1 MAATHQ
7 PQDPSHKK
15 LRPREKQR
23 RANVKAHRIAKTQ
36 NSEHKLS
43 RNIVR
48 AEKMLD
54 EVKELASILRPFLHN
69 GAIVLGSN
77 WDQLME
83 DQISSALHGMILRP
97 MIDADTGAIITDDDG
112 EPKMSYM
119 PIEMKDQLTARQKLI
134 ELFPKLIPETAKQLD
149 RDPLL
154 TLAEELKK
162 GGGGKL
168 ALEVEMAEEHEPELN
183 IVDGVARILDHE
195 STTTIELDTANA

>member
-1 MAATHQ
+1 MAEQH
-7 PQDPSHKK
+7 PSHKK

-23 RANVKAHRIAKTQ
+23 RANVAKHQRDKKQ

-43 RNIVR
+43 RNIIR

-54 EVKELASILRPFLHN
+54 EVKELAQVLRPFLHN

-83 DQISSALHGMILRP
+83 DQISSALQGVILRP
-97 MIDADTGAIITDDDG
+97 EINEDG
-112 EPKMSYM
+112 QIVVEDGQPKMTYM
-119 PIEMKDQLTARQKLI
+119 PIDMKDQINARQKLI
-134 ELFPKLIPETAKQLD
+134 ELFPKLIPETAKALD

-154 TLAEELKK
+154 ALAEELKN

-168 ALEVEMAEEHEPELN
+168 ALEVEVAAHEPTKDL
-183 IVDGVARILDHE
+183 IDGVATLIDND
-195 STTTIELDTANA
+195 STTIIELDTANA